1 MQNNY
6 QQGMAVDLNDHAIAT
21 NKVLRQTYT
30 LLGLSMIPTIIGAGV
45 ALQTG
50 FPLSILM
57 KSPMMTFL
65 GFLAFFY
72 GLCFAIEKNKT
83 SATGLIL
90 MFVFTFGMGMM
101 LGPTLAFALK
111 LSNGIQ
117 LISVA
122 AGGTALMFFGLATIG
137 GNAEKDF
144 SFMGKFLG
152 VGTIVL
158 MSMVLLNVFLLQLS
172 VLSLVI
178 SAAFIVFSSLI
189 IVWQVNSIV
198 RGGETNY
205 ISAALTIYIS
215 VYNIFVSLLRLLMAF
230 AGED

>member
-1 MQNNY
+1 M
-6 QQGMAVDLNDHAIAT
+6 
-21 NKVLRQTYT
+21 
-30 LLGLSMIPTIIGAGV
+30 
-45 ALQTG
+45 
-50 FPLSILM
+50 
-57 KSPMMTFL
+57 
-65 GFLAFFY
+65 
-72 GLCFAIEKNKT
+72 
-83 SATGLIL
+83 
-90 MFVFTFGMGMM
+90 
-101 LGPTLAFALK
+101 
-111 LSNGIQ
+111 
-117 LISVA
+117 A